1 MLSFPG
7 RRIALAAIA
16 LSALVWVPRPAAADD
31 NLTLI
36 GGSTATGFFEV
47 LDDVAEGA
55 GFFKEQHLNVTI
67 NYTGVAGTAAQLVAA
82 GKGDVCSLAI
92 EPIIQGYERGLHLQA
107 FFSRD
112 PVYDYALA
120 VLDDSPVK
128 TLADLKG
135 ATIGEISP
143 KSPAEISTNS
153 MLQGAGLK
161 PSDVSYQ
168 VIGTGAQAIIALT
181 SHKVAA
187 AAFPY
192 PELLS
197 YEAVAHIKFRYFHH
211 PILKD
216 VGNVAYAASP
226 DAIANKPD
234 LLRRFA
240 RAHVMAA
247 ILIRENPA
255 LAARYFVAGAGLK
268 VTDEAVANE
277 TRLLSLSEDQLPG
290 IDPSSKRIGYMSPRG
305 VQFYSG
311 FMAENGL
318 TKTVVPVAA
327 VLTNQFIAYANDF
340 DHKAF
345 IARVK
350 AMR

>member
-1 MLSFPG
+1 MNRFAPAAVAL
-7 RRIALAAIA
+7 IALAWFP
-16 LSALVWVPRPAAADD
+16 SPAAADD
-31 NLTLI
+31 ALTLI
-36 GGSTATGFFEV
+36 GGSAATGYYEV
-47 LDDVAEGA
+47 LDDVAERA
-55 GFFKEQHLNVTI
+55 GFFKAEHLDVTI
-67 NYTGVAGTAAQLVAA
+67 QYTGIAGVAAQLVAA

-92 EPIIQGYERGLHLQA
+92 EPIIQGYERGLHLEA

-143 KSPAEISTNS
+143 GSPAEISTNS
-153 MLQGAGLK
+153 MLLGAGLQK
-161 PSDVSYQ
+161 GDVSYQ
-168 VIGTGAQAIIALT
+168 VIGNGAQAITALT

-192 PELLS
+192 PELLT

-216 VGNVAYAASP
+216 IGNVAYAASP

-255 LAARYFVAGAGLK
+255 LAARYFLEGAGVK
-268 VTDEAVANE
+268 VTDEALLNE
-277 TRLLSLSEDQLPG
+277 TRLLSFSEDQLPG
-290 IDPSSKRIGYMSPRG
+290 IDPASKKIGYMSPRG
-305 VQFYSG
+305 LQIYSQ
-311 FMAENGL
+311 FMADNGL
-318 TKTVVPVAA
+318 TKGVVPVSA
-327 VLTNQFIAYANDF
+327 VLTDQFIDYANDF
-340 DHKAF
+340 DHQAL

-350 AMR
+350 HMH